1 MTAALQLKGEVL
13 SLVRAATV
21 LAGGLLALGFS
32 VGAHALEGVTVTP
45 LAEKT
50 QTASGQPIV
59 LPQKD
64 VRVVV
69 STFDIAP
76 GATLPIHKHPF
87 ARYALVQ
94 AGSLMVVNT
103 ETNLSQIY
111 KTGDFIIEMIGQW
124 HRAQNIGPDAV
135 KLLVIDQI
143 EGKGGNTVLHQ

>member
-1 MTAALQLKGEVL
+1 MIGARACLVGVMLAVHTL
-13 SLVRAATV
+13 SMSA
-21 LAGGLLALGFS
+21 
-32 VGAHALEGVTVTP
+32 AHALEGVTVKP

-69 STFDIAP
+69 SSFDIAP

-103 ETNLSQIY
+103 QTNLATIY
-111 KTGDFIIEMIGQW
+111 KTGDFIIEMIDQW

-143 EGKGGNTVLHQ
+143 DGAGGNTVLHQD